1 MSPITKLLCVVT
13 AVGSVAVFAIPAS
26 MLAWGFDAE
35 AERFIRLRENA
46 HHRRRQKKQSADKL
60 QKKKIEKMGS
70 SINDDVEAVVP
81 SASPPC
87 LPSEAT
93 MNYYDRGFLTASSES
108 SEWLLSDDG
117 RSFYR
122 KSSSSSD
129 SASDQTAQVDASE
142 TSDNEIGISLAHKKP
157 GSTKHR
163 LKNLSKPIFE
173 SESIFAKK
181 EEADG
186 SANLIALRKRIEYTE
201 AELERAR
208 VLLAKNGIH
217 FTGQNEGGT

>member
-1 MSPITKLLCVVT
+1 MT

-26 MLAWGFDAE
+26 MLAWGFEAE
-35 AERFIRLRENA
+35 AERFIHLREEA
-46 HHRRRQKKQSADKL
+46 HHRRRQKSKQSADRL
-60 QKKKIEKMGS
+60 QERKKIEKTTGS

-142 TSDNEIGISLAHKKP
+142 TSDNEIGISLAHTKQ
-157 GSTKHR
+157 GSTKKH
-163 LKNLSKPIFE
+163 LKNLSKPVSE

-181 EEADG
+181 KEAGD

-217 FTGQNEGGT
+217 FTGKNERGT